1 VAAYPV
7 FRNPATPLRI
17 GTSLCRLGY
26 PFNQIKA
33 DFDEATNGF
42 NFAPGTYPVPRFPN
56 DGIHTRVVMAA
67 IRNGG
72 RTVKHIETSTPGLR
86 GQSGGPVFDRDGH
99 VWGIQTRTQH
109 MPLGF
114 SPKIKEGSR
123 EVTEHQFMHV
133 GWAVHV
139 EEILAFLK
147 QHNVAVA
154 LS

>member
-1 VAAYPV
+1 
-7 FRNPATPLRI
+7 
-17 GTSLCRLGY
+17 
-26 PFNQIKA
+26 
-33 DFDEATNGF
+33 
-42 NFAPGTYPVPRFPN
+42 
-56 DGIHTRVVMAA
+56 
-67 IRNGG
+67 
-72 RTVKHIETSTPGLR
+72 
-86 GQSGGPVFDRDGH
+86 
-99 VWGIQTRTQH
+99 